1 MKNIR
6 EFSLE
11 TRNGK
16 LAYLPGEVLRGELYI
31 TLEDEME
38 VKAIKLFLQ
47 GEGAGEWLEQDS
59 HNLTDKR
66 KDTDGR
72 LMKRTFVD
80 IGLRVFGKSSK
91 EDKIPQVHPAG
102 RYVYEF
108 QFSIPQNLPST
119 FKSPIEKD
127 LGYVRYCLKAILTRP
142 RKYDKIAKLT
152 FVIND
157 LISPDRPE
165 LSFLPGSSE
174 SKPVKSGCVSAGTLF
189 LESCLSRA
197 YYAQGEYLMIN
208 ATAENESTKVMKEMY
223 AKLIRRVRCKG
234 RFGTKTYTT
243 DAATRHGSRVAAEG
257 RYGCEVSF
265 LLIGF

>member
-6 EFSLE
+6 ELLLE

-16 LAYLPGEVLRGELYI
+16 LAYLPGEILRAELYI
-31 TLEDEME
+31 TLEEEME
-38 VKAIKLFLQ
+38 VKSIKLFVQ
-47 GEGAGEWLEQDS
+47 GEGAGDWLEQS
-59 HNLTDKR
+59 HNDLTDDR

-72 LMKRTFVD
+72 LAKRTFLD
-80 IGLRVFGKSSK
+80 IGLRAFGKSSK

-108 QFSIPQNLPST
+108 QFRLPENLPST

-127 LGYVRYCLKAILTRP
+127 LGYVRYFLKAIISRP

-152 FVIND
+152 FVINE
-157 LISPDRPE
+157 LICPERPE
-165 LSFLPGSSE
+165 LKFLPGSSE

-189 LESCLSRA
+189 LESCLNKA
-197 YYAQGEYLMIN
+197 YYAQGENIAIN
-208 ATAENESTKVMKEMY
+208 ATAENESSKVMKELY

-234 RFGTKTYTT
+234 RFGTKTYTA
-243 DAATRHGSRVAAEG
+243 DAATRHGNRVAAEG
-257 RYGCEVSF
+257 K
-265 LLIGF
+265 